1 MEPKKAP
8 DAEHGEEAEQHRGW
22 GHAGHV
28 KPEMDGSK
36 QAAEDVIEDQ
46 REQQESAPREEADA
60 KHQIG
65 YMQSVP
71 TSA

>member
-1 MEPKKAP
+1 MEAKKAP
-8 DAEHGEEAEQHRGW
+8 NAEHGEEAEQHGGW
-22 GHAGHV
+22 GHAGNV
-28 KPEMDGSK
+28 KSEVDGSK

-46 REQQESAPREEADA
+46 SEQQESAPCEETDA